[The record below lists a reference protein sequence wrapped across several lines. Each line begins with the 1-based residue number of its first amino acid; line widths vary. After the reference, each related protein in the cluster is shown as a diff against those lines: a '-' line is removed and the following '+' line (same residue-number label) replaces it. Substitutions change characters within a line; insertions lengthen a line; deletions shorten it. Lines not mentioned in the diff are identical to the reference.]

1 MVESLQNAERR
12 QKPSL
17 DYLFEDVYDS
27 LPENLKE
34 QAKNTRKIALNH
46 ANDYPTDVPLEWK
59 PCEQIVSMVIHCIQG
74 ALFIYTNLKL

>member
-12 QKPSL
+12 KKPSL

-46 ANDYPTDVPLEWK
+46 ANDYPTDVPLE
-59 PCEQIVSMVIHCIQG
+59 
-74 ALFIYTNLKL
+74 